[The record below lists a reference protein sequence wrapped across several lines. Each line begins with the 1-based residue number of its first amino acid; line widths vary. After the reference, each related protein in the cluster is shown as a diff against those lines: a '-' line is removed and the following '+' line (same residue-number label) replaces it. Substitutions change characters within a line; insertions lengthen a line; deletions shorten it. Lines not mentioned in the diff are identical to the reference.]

1 MGINTICFYIA
12 QRNRD
17 IRDAAYMIAADK
29 NDLDLRDSMVNDIR
43 AGFRKEKLKLYE
55 NTGGYNKFFILKG
68 DKESLD
74 TNIEDLEIGAN
85 ASRSQIRKA
94 FSEYSSSKKISRVL
108 ATKFAEAVA

>member
-12 QRNRD
+12 QRNSDIKNAAWMVADDKRNWHDCDKIARD
-17 IRDAAYMIAADK
+17 IRTA
-29 NDLDLRDSMVNDIR
+29 
-43 AGFRKEKLKLYE
+43 FRKEKLKLYE
-55 NTGGYNKFFILKG
+55 NTSGYNKFFILKG

-74 TNIEDLEIGAN
+74 TNIEDLEIDAN

-108 ATKFAEAVA
+108 ASKFAEAVA